1 MLPVKEVQKAPK
13 KKPSPKEIQLP
24 RTSVRQPKPLQ
35 ELATNLKFKPIP
47 REPIPKSI
55 TKPVS
60 KPAPDRSLKA
70 VEFPIR
76 KYEWVA
82 PKSKR
87 TKETLRILVKYSHLA
102 EPVWQDPSIF
112 NLGTKKNPQ
121 LNRIFAMNL
130 KKSRLF
136 TRFERA
142 YGKQELSD

>member
-1 MLPVKEVQKAPK
+1 MNYVDHCLEQN
-13 KKPSPKEIQLP
+13 Q
-24 RTSVRQPKPLQ
+24 
-35 ELATNLKFKPIP
+35 
-47 REPIPKSI
+47 PIPKEPAPKPI
-55 TKPVS
+55 TVS
-60 KPAPDRSLKA
+60 KPAAPDKALKA

-76 KYEWVA
+76 KYDWVA

-87 TKETLRILVKYSHLA
+87 TKETLRILVKFSHLT

-121 LNRIFAMNL
+121 LNRIFAMDL

-136 TRFERA
+136 TRFERV